1 MGATVFNLYKNSNE
15 WQLLLNRI
23 AEQDGEVTD
32 DIAVEIYSLINSGQ
46 STIKDAVLAKRNLE
60 FIAEQAMAQAK
71 LFQLEYERC
80 RSISETWQNA
90 ASKIG
95 AAMIPVLEIVGK
107 VATEAG
113 TAFIRKTPSY
123 TFALKDGAQFFDLP
137 ENCWRQRDPELQKSV
152 LRELAQADRLP
163 EQIAVSKS
171 ETTSVCL
178 KRPSTPKNIETIE
191 QHERTAA

>member
-60 FIAEQAMAQAK
+60 FIAEQAMAQAR
-71 LFQLEYERC
+71 LFQKEYERC
-80 RSISETWQNA
+80 RAIAETWGAA

-95 AAMIPVLEIVGK
+95 SAMVPVLEIVGK
-107 VATEAG
+107 VVTEAG

-137 ENCWRQRDPELQKSV
+137 ADCWRQKDPELNKSV
-152 LRELAQADRLP
+152 LRELAQSDRLP
-163 EQIAVSKS
+163 EQIAVSK
-171 ETTSVCL
+171 TDTVSVCL
-178 KRPSTPKNIETIE
+178 KRPTTRNLETTE